1 MRGYVQFLRRRHA
14 ARLLGGTLLG
24 RLPNG
29 MGMLAVVLHVRADD
43 GGYPLAGTLSA
54 LLGLSTA
61 AGQPVLGRAMDRYGP
76 GRVLLPAH
84 QAREAGIA
92 AAFSIAP
99 GPIALDE
106 LLDRTASRLV
116 DLAATVTSLHVASR
130 R

>member
-1 MRGYVQFLRRRHA
+1 A
-14 ARLLGGTLLG
+14 AIRSADLVVTGEGSFDSQSV
-24 RLPNG
+24 NG
-29 MGMLAVVLHVRADD
+29 KVADAMGALAAEAPHRPPVVVVA
-43 GGYPLAGTLSA
+43 
-54 LLGLSTA
+54 
-61 AGQPVLGRAMDRYGP
+61 

-116 DLAATVTSLHVASR
+116 DLAASVTSLHVASR